1 MGIYERLTELS
12 RMKTEGSLTD
22 EQYATLV
29 ELAKLEIVQ
38 GRHDG
43 WYKDPSNLY
52 KLRYF
57 HKGNW
62 TLAVSDSDSAQEK
75 SEALLKYL
83 GPSTQTETLAPP
95 GESANKQESKSSNLS
110 AFIISKSNEHV
121 QKMGNFTA
129 NKFAQ
134 IVSSLA
140 FVLLIL
146 GVIGSIIIGFTPS
159 EECYD
164 LFSSEYC
171 EKDWTTS
178 LTMGL
183 VCLLLNSLVMLSIMM
198 VALYIQERTSTTEE

>member
-1 MGIYERLTELS
+1 MGNERLTELS
-12 RMKTEGSLTD
+12 RMKTDGSLTD

-62 TLAVSDSDSAQEK
+62 TLAVSNSDSAQEK
-75 SEALLKYL
+75 SEALSKYL
-83 GPSTQTETLAPP
+83 VPSTQTETLATP
-95 GESANKQESKSSNLS
+95 GKSANKQESKSSKLS
-110 AFIISKSNEHV
+110 TFIISKTNEHV
-121 QKMGNFTA
+121 QKKENFTA

-146 GVIGSIIIGFTPS
+146 GVIGSIIISFNPS
-159 EECYD
+159 EECYE

-183 VCLLLNSLVMLSIMM
+183 VGLLLNSLVMLSIMM

>member
-1 MGIYERLTELS
+1 
-12 RMKTEGSLTD
+12 MKTDGSLTD
-22 EQYATLV
+22 EQCATLV

-83 GPSTQTETLAPP
+83 APSTQNETLATP
-95 GESANKQESKSSNLS
+95 GESANKQESKSSKLS
-110 AFIISKSNEHV
+110 TFIISKTNEHV
-121 QKMGNFTA
+121 QKKENFTA

-146 GVIGSIIIGFTPS
+146 GVIGSIIIGSTPS

-164 LFSSEYC
+164 SFSSEYC
-171 EKDWTTS
+171 EKDWTSS

-183 VCLLLNSLVMLSIMM
+183 VGLLLNSLVMLSIMM